1 MSDNIKKLPC
11 PNAKKCSGCQ
21 LQNLTYPEQLKMK
34 QARLVSLL
42 GKFGHVNNIIGMDEP
57 THYRNKM
64 QAAFGYRDGKVIS
77 GIYQSASGR
86 IVPTDSCMLENEA
99 ADRIVVTIRNMCKGF
114 KIKPYDLRTGKGYLR
129 HVMVRCGFASGEI
142 MVVLVTVKGD
152 FPSKRSFVNE
162 LLRRH
167 PEITTVVH
175 NVNPTETALFLGR
188 DSEILYGEGYI
199 SDKLCS
205 LDFRISPRSFY
216 QVNPVQTEVLY
227 SVAKKFAS
235 LSGEERVIDAYCGTG
250 TIGLT
255 MADAAC
261 EVIGVEVN
269 EDAVRDAKENA
280 KLNGITNA
288 KFYAV
293 DAGEFMSA
301 LAAKGEKADVVITDP
316 PRAGC
321 SMKFLKSLISLAPK
335 RIVYVSCNP
344 ETLARDLRTLTKDG
358 YKVKKIQPVDMF
370 PYTGHV
376 ETVVCLSRE
385 KADDYVRISVQTKD
399 LKTKAN

>member
-57 THYRNKM
+57 THYRNKV
-64 QAAFGYRDGKVIS
+64 QAAFGYRDGRVIS

-86 IVPTDSCMLENEA
+86 IVPTDSCMLENES

-142 MVVLVTVKGD
+142 MVVLVTADGE

-188 DSEILYGEGYI
+188 DSEVLYGEGHI
-199 SDKLCS
+199 TDKLCS

-216 QVNPVQTEVLY
+216 QVNTVQTEVLY
-227 SVAKKFAS
+227 SIAKKFAS
-235 LSGEERVIDAYCGTG
+235 LKGDERVIDAYCGTG

-255 MADAAC
+255 MADKAR
-261 EVIGVEVN
+261 EVIGAEVN

-293 DAGEFMSA
+293 DAGAFMEE

-321 SMKFLKSLISLAPK
+321 SMKFLKSLLKLAPE

-376 ETVVCLSRE
+376 ETVVSLTR
-385 KADDYVRISVQTKD
+385 
-399 LKTKAN
+399 

>member
-1 MSDNIKKLPC
+1 MYNDEKNTVC

-142 MVVLVTVKGD
+142 MVVLVTAKGD

-188 DSEILYGEGYI
+188 DSEVLYGEGYI
-199 SDKLCS
+199 SDKLCG

-255 MADAAC
+255 MADAAR

-335 RIVYVSCNP
+335 RIVYVSCSP

-385 KADDYVRISVQTKD
+385 KTDDYVRISVQTKD
-399 LKTKAN
+399 LQSKAN

>member
-57 THYRNKM
+57 THYRNKV
-64 QAAFGYRDGKVIS
+64 QAAFGYRDGRVIS

-86 IVPTDSCMLENEA
+86 IVPTDSCMLENES

-142 MVVLVTVKGD
+142 MVVLVTADGE

-175 NVNPTETALFLGR
+175 NVNPTETALFLGTKS
-188 DSEILYGEGYI
+188 DVLYGDGYI
-199 SDKLCS
+199 TDKLCS

-216 QVNPVQTEVLY
+216 QVNTVQTEVLY
-227 SVAKKFAS
+227 SIAKKFAS
-235 LSGEERVIDAYCGTG
+235 LKGDERVIDAYCGTG

-255 MADAAC
+255 MADKAR
-261 EVIGVEVN
+261 EVIGAEVN

-293 DAGEFMSA
+293 DAGAFMEE

-321 SMKFLKSLISLAPK
+321 SMKFLKSLLKLAPE

-376 ETVVCLSRE
+376 ESVVCLAR
-385 KADDYVRISVQTKD
+385 
-399 LKTKAN
+399 

>member
-1 MSDNIKKLPC
+1 MYNDETNTVC

-21 LQNLTYPEQLKMK
+21 LQNLTYAEQLKMK

-142 MVVLVTVKGD
+142 MVVLVTAKGD

-188 DSEILYGEGYI
+188 DSEVLYGEGYI
-199 SDKLCS
+199 TDKLCG

-216 QVNPVQTEVLY
+216 QVNTVQTEVLY
-227 SVAKKFAS
+227 SVAKKYAS

-255 MADAAC
+255 MADAAR

-376 ETVVCLSRE
+376 ESVVCLSKE

>member
-1 MSDNIKKLPC
+1 MSDTIKTKIC

-64 QAAFGYRDGKVIS
+64 QAVFGYRDGKVIS

-86 IVPTDSCMLENEA
+86 IVTTDSCMLENEA

-129 HVMVRCGFASGEI
+129 HVMVRCGFVSGEI
-142 MVVLVTVKGD
+142 MVVLVTAKGD

-188 DSEILYGEGYI
+188 DSEVLYGEGYI
-199 SDKLCS
+199 TDKLCS

-227 SVAKKFAS
+227 SVAKKYAS
-235 LSGEERVIDAYCGTG
+235 LSGKERVIDAYCGTG

-255 MADAAC
+255 MADAAR

-335 RIVYVSCNP
+335 RIVYVSCSP